1 MFFKL
6 DIPLISVPSLVFLY
20 LQCNYAFICSEASY
34 GCVSLCPKKRAHQ
47 HRTAARFPSGWIAV
61 LGALLLLV
69 LADLDDLESVMA
81 RVEWTTLVFFAA
93 LFVVM
98 ESLNE
103 LQLLWY
109 IGQRTQA
116 WISALQ
122 PQSQSPVAIM
132 IVTWVSAFASSLM
145 DNIPFTTAM
154 VKVVVALGPM
164 DVRPLVYALA
174 WGACLGGN
182 GTLIGASANVVCAG
196 VAEQHGHRFTFFDF
210 FK

>member
-1 MFFKL
+1 M
-6 DIPLISVPSLVFLY
+6 
-20 LQCNYAFICSEASY
+20 
-34 GCVSLCPKKRAHQ
+34 
-47 HRTAARFPSGWIAV
+47 
-61 LGALLLLV
+61 LLV

-81 RVEWTTLVFFAA
+81 RVEWSTLVFFAA

-98 ESLNE
+98 EALGE
-103 LQLLWY
+103 LQLIY
-109 IGQRTQA
+109 FIGQRTQD
-116 WISALQ
+116 WIGALR
-122 PQSQSPVAIM
+122 PQSQLPVAIL
-132 IVTWVSAFASSLM
+132 IVTWVSALASSLM

-154 VKVVVALGPM
+154 VKVVTGLGTAADGPA
-164 DVRPLVYALA
+164 LVYALA